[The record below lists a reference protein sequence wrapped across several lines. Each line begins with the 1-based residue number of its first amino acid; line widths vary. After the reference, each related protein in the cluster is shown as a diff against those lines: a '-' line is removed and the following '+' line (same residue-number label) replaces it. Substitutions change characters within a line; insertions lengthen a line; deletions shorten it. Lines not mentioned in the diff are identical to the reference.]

1 MKDFF
6 TKVTSGDVW
15 GGLAASAVVLPQ
27 AMAFGVAL
35 LATNGFNA
43 SQGAIAGLLGAAIVC
58 TISGFLGGAR
68 GLISAPTGPTLVL
81 LGGALASLTQTD
93 ISNDALL
100 VNLAAIIMCTGLFQ
114 MFIGIS
120 GGGKLIKYIPYPVIS
135 GFLTGSAILM
145 IMSQVDP
152 LSGKGLD
159 SSWESWRW
167 LPLITAAVTMIAI
180 HFVPKF
186 LKKLPGTIAGL
197 LVGTITFHIIAVF
210 HAADLPQQWLIGQLP
225 RIDAVSLAF
234 STDIL
239 GYLNWSIIIPAAL
252 ALSILSSLDT
262 LLTAVIADVNTG
274 LRHNAN
280 LEMVGQGIGQVLTS
294 LSGGMAAA
302 GTTGATVVAV
312 KSGGRRWAGIFAGIT
327 FFILILLARD
337 VGSVLPISVLAGI
350 ILSVSLHMFDL
361 DIIAWLKNAKRR
373 QDAIIAILVTAVTV
387 GYDLMVAVGLGVF
400 IAIVLFIRTQIQMSV
415 VHRRSTGKNIRSV
428 RSRSLKERELLEEH
442 GNKIVLSE
450 FKGKLFFLT
459 ATALPSTFTNHL
471 DGPNYIILHLRRV
484 LQIDLTAIKFLHQ
497 IAARL
502 QKNGGT
508 LIFCNVHKE
517 IGVGK
522 KIQKTLK
529 KVSAT
534 NINLQ
539 VMTFNGKDEAL
550 EYAENALLEDID
562 FKVTEFRDHVS
573 LDENDL
579 FNALTKEEQEDLKT
593 VLEPRMLETNEK
605 LFSAG
610 EHGDQV
616 YIVLSGEI
624 DIRLPTT
631 KHHYKRLATCQP
643 GSFFGELSLLNPGPR
658 VADAVATHKTEVLIL
673 SRSALNKLCE
683 TYPAT
688 AIHLLMTLAQIQVE
702 HLRWTATELRHLSE
716 W

>member
-1 MKDFF
+1 MKKYFSSI
-6 TKVTSGDVW
+6 TSGDAW

-35 LATNGFNA
+35 LSTKGFDA

-58 TISGFLGGAR
+58 TVSGFLGGAR

-81 LGGALASLTQTD
+81 LGGALASLSD
-93 ISNDALL
+93 AGISNGGLL
-100 VNLAAIIMCTGLFQ
+100 INLAVIIMCTGLFQ
-114 MFIGIS
+114 IIIGLS
-120 GGGKLIKYIPYPVIS
+120 GGGKLIKYIPYSVIS

-145 IMSQVDP
+145 IMSQIGP
-152 LSGKGLD
+152 LTGKGFD
-159 SSWESWRW
+159 ASWESWRW
-167 LPLITAAVTMIAI
+167 LPLVTAIVTIIAI
-180 HFVPKF
+180 HVGPKYI
-186 LKKLPGTIAGL
+186 KKLPGTIAGL
-197 LVGTITFHIIAVF
+197 LVGTFVFHIVASF
-210 HAADLPQQWLIGQLP
+210 HAIDLPQQWLIGQLP
-225 RIDAVSLAF
+225 KINSVSLEL
-234 STDIL
+234 SMDMLTN
-239 GYLNWSIIIPAAL
+239 LNWTIIIPAAL

-280 LEMVGQGIGQVLTS
+280 LEMIGQGIGQILTS
-294 LSGGMAAA
+294 ISGGMAAA

-312 KSGGRRWAGIFAGIT
+312 KSGGRRWAGIFAGLT

-337 VGSVLPISVLAGI
+337 VGTILPISVLAGI
-350 ILSVSLHMFDL
+350 IVSVSLHMFDL
-361 DIIAWLKNAKRR
+361 DIIVWLKNSKRR

-387 GYDLMVAVGLGVF
+387 GYDLMVAVGLGVV
-400 IAIVLFIRTQIQMSV
+400 IAIVLFIRTQIRMPV

-428 RSRSLKERELLEEH
+428 RSRSKKERELLEEH
-442 GNKIVLSE
+442 GERIILYELRGN
-450 FKGKLFFLT
+450 LFF
-459 ATALPSTFTNHL
+459 ATADALLEELANDL
-471 DGPNYIILHLRRV
+471 DKPNYVILHLRRV
-484 LQIDLTAIKFLHQ
+484 LQVDLTAIKYLHQ
-497 IAARL
+497 IASRV
-502 QKNGGT
+502 QKNGGV

-522 KIQKTLK
+522 KIQKTLR
-529 KVSAT
+529 KVSSS
-534 NINLQ
+534 NIDLQ

-550 EYAENALLEDID
+550 EYAENSLLEDID
-562 FKVTEFRDHVS
+562 FKVTEFRDRIS
-573 LDENDL
+573 LNENDL
-579 FNALTKEEQEDLKT
+579 CHALTHVEQENLRT
-593 VLEPRMLETNEK
+593 VLESRILETNEK

-610 EHGDQV
+610 NQGDQV

-658 VADAVATHKTEVLIL
+658 VADAVAIHKTEVLIL
-673 SRSALNKLCE
+673 SRSALDKLCE
-683 TYPAT
+683 TFPDT

-702 HLRWTATELRHLSE
+702 HLRWSTSELRHLSE